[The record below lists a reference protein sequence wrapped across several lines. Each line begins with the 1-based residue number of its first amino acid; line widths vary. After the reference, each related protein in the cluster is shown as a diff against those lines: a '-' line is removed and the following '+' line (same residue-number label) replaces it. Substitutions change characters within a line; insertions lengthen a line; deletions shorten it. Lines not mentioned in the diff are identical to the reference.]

1 VLLAILQRQ
10 HYPKVRA
17 LVRLVTTNRTHVSH
31 VGNGK
36 PIKRVT
42 DGLGKTTT
50 SATRGVHK
58 TTESATN
65 GVADTLADTVT
76 GISNADMPGIALGA
90 TGGLGRTVSGTGESL
105 VSLILP
111 YLPFLSVN

>member
-1 VLLAILQRQ
+1 VLDSSGSYQFPWA
-10 HYPKVRA
+10 
-17 LVRLVTTNRTHVSH
+17 RTHVSH

-36 PIKRVT
+36 PIKRVA

-65 GVADTLADTVT
+65 GVTDTLTDTVT
-76 GISNADMPGIALGA
+76 GISNADLPGIALGA

-105 VSLILP
+105 VSLRSSQIYHVRL
-111 YLPFLSVN
+111 LN